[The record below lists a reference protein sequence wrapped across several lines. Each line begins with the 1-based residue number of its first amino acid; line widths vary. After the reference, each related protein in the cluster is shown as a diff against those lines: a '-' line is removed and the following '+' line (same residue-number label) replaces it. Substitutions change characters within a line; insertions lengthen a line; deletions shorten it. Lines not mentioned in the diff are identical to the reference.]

1 MIFLS
6 MCFLV
11 SYNYIVAQKG
21 HYDFFFLHNYMDFI
35 QLRMDC
41 RIMERKFY
49 NFCVNVE
56 FWVRDSTIAV

>member
-11 SYNYIVAQKG
+11 SYNYIEAEKG

-35 QLRMDC
+35 DLVVWFANPPIYSLRLSD
-41 RIMERKFY
+41 
-49 NFCVNVE
+49 
-56 FWVRDSTIAV
+56 